1 MSATSLALMIAVSMA
16 PGSVR
21 FNFEPVVL
29 GAVGLVAVT
38 FGTVAF
44 LRAEETYTALRR
56 VRTDDVTTAEQAR
69 ERVQRAAEL
78 SVARRTPPALACG
91 VCLSHRLAP
100 HQCSAESW
108 NVVWM
113 TRPASIRRRAIACFA
128 PTSPVRS
135 ASVRCA

>member
-16 PGSVR
+16 PGSAR

-29 GAVGLVAVT
+29 GAAGLVAVT

-78 SVARRTPPALACG
+78 RALGVTETHLGTTLVSLGTAFVAAAVVWFLIEGPHTVSVAVVPGRDALSVA
-91 VCLSHRLAP
+91 
-100 HQCSAESW
+100 
-108 NVVWM
+108 
-113 TRPASIRRRAIACFA
+113 ASLRF
-128 PTSPVRS
+128 
-135 ASVRCA
+135 